1 MDIKD
6 EADKRIRTAF
16 IYAIA
21 EIEKEFGYLWGEEKE
36 EGTTSPEEDKF
47 YEKFMNLRKRILDK
61 GNLQIRLFNKIL
73 EK

>member
-36 EGTTSPEEDKF
+36 EGATSPEEDIF

-61 GNLQIRLFNKIL
+61 GNLQIRLFHKVL